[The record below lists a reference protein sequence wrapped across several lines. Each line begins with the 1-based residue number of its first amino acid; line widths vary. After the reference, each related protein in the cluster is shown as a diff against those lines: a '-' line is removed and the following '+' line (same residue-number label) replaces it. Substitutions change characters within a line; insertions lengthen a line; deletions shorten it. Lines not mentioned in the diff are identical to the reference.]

1 VIQFLA
7 RLEHFGSEVPQFV
20 SSTSAA
26 PMAFFRNR
34 TVNRL
39 NLHYGVLALAENAGG
54 VFVFV
59 YLLRAGVSVPATLTA
74 LAVLLAGRFA
84 MRPGVL
90 LIAKRW
96 GLKRVL
102 LLGTLAIAVTYPML
116 AAVHGVGLPL
126 AVYCVVASFGGVLY
140 WTSFHAYF
148 AATGDPEHRGHQVG
162 AREAIAA
169 GLGIVAPL
177 AGGYS
182 LTTAGPGW
190 TFAAVGVIQA
200 LGVLPLIGAP
210 DVAIATV
217 APHAFRAAR
226 LGLLLFA
233 ADGCFAAGY
242 YYIWQIA
249 LFVSV
254 GQNFSAYGGALALA
268 VLVGATGSL
277 LLGRHIDAGH
287 GLQAAFVVYGLAT
300 GVVILRAASFGLPWL
315 AVAANAAGALV
326 SALLIPALMTPLYNL
341 AKASPCPLR
350 FNIVTEGG
358 WDIGCGT
365 ACLLAAGLTAA
376 GLSLGTAVLLALPG
390 TTAIT
395 ALLSRYYDPASAA
408 A

>member
-1 VIQFLA
+1 
-7 RLEHFGSEVPQFV
+7 
-20 SSTSAA
+20 
-26 PMAFFRNR
+26 MAFFQNR

-39 NLHYGVLALAENAGG
+39 NLHYGVQSFAENAGG

-74 LAVLLAGRFA
+74 IAVLLAGRFA
-84 MRPGVL
+84 MRPCVL
-90 LIAKRW
+90 PLAKEW

-102 LLGTLAIAVTYPML
+102 VLGTIVIAFTYPML
-116 AAVHGVGLPL
+116 AAVHGVGPPL
-126 AVYCVVASFGGVLY
+126 AAYCIVASFGGVLY

-148 AATGDPEHRGHQVG
+148 AVTGDAEHRGHQIG

-169 GLGIVAPL
+169 VLGIIAPL

-182 LTTAGPGW
+182 LTSAGPGW
-190 TFAAVGVIQA
+190 TFAVVGVIQA
-200 LGVLPLIGAP
+200 LGVLPLIGSP
-210 DVAIATV
+210 NVAV
-217 APHAFRAAR
+217 APLAPRAFRAAR
-226 LGLLLFA
+226 IGLLLFA

-242 YYIWQIA
+242 HFIWQIA

-254 GQNFSAYGGALALA
+254 NQNFSAYGGALALA
-268 VLVGATGSL
+268 ALVGAACSL
-277 LLGRHIDAGH
+277 LLGRQMDTGH
-287 GLQAAFVVYGLAT
+287 GLQAVFVAYGLAT

-390 TTAIT
+390 ATAVV
-395 ALLSRYYDPASAA
+395 ALLSRYYDPRGAA